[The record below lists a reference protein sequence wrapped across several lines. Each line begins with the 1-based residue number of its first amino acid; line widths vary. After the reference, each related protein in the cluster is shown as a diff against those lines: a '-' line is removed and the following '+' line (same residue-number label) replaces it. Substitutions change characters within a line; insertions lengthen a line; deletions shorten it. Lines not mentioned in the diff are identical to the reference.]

1 MAAVLRSL
9 AAGGMTIVFSSH
21 QLDLVSDICQDVVI
35 IDHGR
40 TVLTGEVSELRRLSP
55 TRYLEIDVNGQPW
68 TALVP
73 GVETIETKG
82 RHRYM
87 LSRTAPIEEILQQA
101 RHDGEVTRFAFE
113 PPHLT
118 DLFREAVGR

>member
-1 MAAVLRSL
+1 MTTVVGRSVTRVDAREKVTGTAVYGVDVQVPGMLHGAVVRSPDPHARIVSSDTTAA
-9 AAGGMTIVFSSH
+9 AA
-21 QLDLVSDICQDVVI
+21 
-35 IDHGR
+35 
-40 TVLTGEVSELRRLSP
+40 
-55 TRYLEIDVNGQPW
+55 
-68 TALVP
+68 AP
-73 GVETIETKG
+73 GVETIVTKG